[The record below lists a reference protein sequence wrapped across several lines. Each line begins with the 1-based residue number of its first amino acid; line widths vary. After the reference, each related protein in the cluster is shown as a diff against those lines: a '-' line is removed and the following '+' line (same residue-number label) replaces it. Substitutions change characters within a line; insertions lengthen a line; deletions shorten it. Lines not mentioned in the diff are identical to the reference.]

1 MNQKIKIFTHD
12 RIFHADDAMAA
23 AVLRMAFRNVEVIRT
38 RDQGILR
45 AEAGQ
50 PNSFFVDVGG
60 VYDPAR
66 RMFDHHQP
74 AGAGYRNQTEQE
86 WPYASAGLVWKE
98 YGGAA
103 VRGVLPTLLDKE
115 VAEIVRYIDDVVIKT
130 IDAVDCGVRLRTA
143 GPSLSKLFASFNP
156 SWYEKEEGDAFPLV
170 MELAQVVLTNFIK
183 RYAGK
188 VMARDRVRAAQRIM
202 GGQVL
207 VLDTCLPWAT
217 VVGDEM
223 PDVRVA
229 VYPVES
235 DEGKILQWQIR
246 VAVNADMT
254 LRLKLPESWA
264 GLDGSS
270 LAAASGES
278 TAVFCHRSRH
288 LAGALTKAGAMHMA
302 EAALMTESECLA
314 A

>member
-38 RDQGILR
+38 RDQSILR
-45 AEAGQ
+45 AEADQ
-50 PNSFFVDVGG
+50 PDSFFVDVGG

-74 AGAGYRNQTEQE
+74 SGAGFRNPEERE

-98 YGGAA
+98 YGGDA
-103 VRGVLPTLLDKE
+103 VRAVLSVLNDRE
-115 VAEIVRYIDDVVIKT
+115 VGEIVRYIDDVVIKS
-130 IDAVDCGVRLRTA
+130 IDAVDCGVRLRSA
-143 GPSLSKLFASFNP
+143 GPSLSKLFSSFNP
-156 SWYEKEEGDAFPLV
+156 SWYEKEEPDAFPLV
-170 MELAQVVLTNFIK
+170 MDLAQVLLTNFIK

-188 VMARDRVRAAQRIM
+188 VMARDRVRGAQRIM
-202 GGQVL
+202 GGQVI

-229 VYPVES
+229 VYPVQT
-235 DEGKILQWQIR
+235 DDGKILQWQVR

-254 LRLKLPESWA
+254 LRLRLPESWA

-270 LAAASGES
+270 LAEASGES

-288 LAGALTKAGAMHMA
+288 LAGALTKAGAMHLA
-302 EAALMTESECLA
+302 EAALMVESERLA